1 MLENANAALRTVL
14 FNAIPENC
22 FFVVGPTGYQYSVTL
37 ACSCTDQ
44 VVDMVVVKP
53 EMLPEDKA
61 FVQGSVCT
69 LVGILGAPLAGPL
82 VVRAPGQHE
91 GGNSMGHADSE
102 NFYALS
108 PGLLASL
115 SA

>member
-1 MLENANAALRTVL
+1 MQYLRILSFWLALQVMK
-14 FNAIPENC
+14 
-22 FFVVGPTGYQYSVTL
+22 YSVIL

-44 VVDMVVVKP
+44 VVDVVVVKP
-53 EMLPEDKA
+53 KMLAEDKA

-91 GGNSMGHADSE
+91 GGNSVGHADSE
-102 NFYALS
+102 NCCA
-108 PGLLASL
+108 
-115 SA
+115 